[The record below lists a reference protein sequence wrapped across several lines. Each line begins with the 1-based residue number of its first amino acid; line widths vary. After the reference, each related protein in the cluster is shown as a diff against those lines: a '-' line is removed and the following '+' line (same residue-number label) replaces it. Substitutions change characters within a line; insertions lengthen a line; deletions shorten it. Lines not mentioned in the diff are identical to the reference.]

1 MRPTIR
7 PMTNR
12 VDQIVLLASM
22 GLASWLGMQLVHE
35 TGHVIGAWVTGAH
48 VDRVV
53 LNPLTI
59 SRTDVSRNSVPLV
72 VVWAGP
78 AFGALAPVLI
88 WLIACVAR
96 WSGAYLFRFFAGFCL
111 VANGLYL
118 AVGSFDR
125 IGDCGEMLKHGSPIW
140 SLWLFGILTVPAGVL
155 LWHGQG
161 ERFGLGAANGQVN
174 RAAAYGC
181 LLTCLV
187 LLAVGFLVGGE

>member
-1 MRPTIR
+1 MRHR
-7 PMTNR
+7 
-12 VDQIVLLASM
+12 DQIVLLVSV
-22 GLASWLGMQLVHE
+22 GLGSWLGMQLVHE

-59 SRTDVSRNSVPLV
+59 SRTDVSRNTAPLV

-78 AFGALAPVLI
+78 VFGALAPVLI
-88 WLIACVAR
+88 WLIATVAR
-96 WSGAYLFRFFAGFCL
+96 SGAFLFRFFAGFCL

-125 IGDCGEMLKHGSPIW
+125 VGDCGEILRHGSPMW
-140 SLWLFGILTVPAGVL
+140 SLWLFGLVTVPAGVL

-161 ERFGLGAANGQVN
+161 ERFGFGAANGQVN
-174 RAAAYGC
+174 RAAAHGALLAC
-181 LLTCLV
+181 LALLV
-187 LLAVGFLVGGE
+187 LGFFVGGE